1 MNSELASTQASN
13 RRALLTFMAVL
24 AVVIISTAMAV
35 VYLQHRQLLKSEQE
49 EFHNELT
56 LLGELA
62 TEALLRSDYASV
74 ENLVRRWVHSHEYIS
89 NIRAVMPNNFVL
101 AEINKNTTAKQ
112 PLQVSQPVNF
122 NGHTLMTLEVT
133 FDLTSKDTGFTGIT
147 SIIIK
152 TTLTALI
159 VIMLLGWLLWNT
171 IKRTALAP
179 LESQIHIREQ
189 KEQELLQRSS
199 QLETALKELETFS
212 YSVSHDL
219 RAPLRAIDGFS
230 RVVLED
236 HSAQLDP
243 EARSYLERVITAVQ
257 RMARLIDDLLALSRV
272 SRRELVMTH
281 VDLST
286 MAKEIIAELQE
297 QSPERRIQVDIT
309 PNLSVRGD
317 AHLLHVVLG
326 NLLDNAWKYTSK
338 KQNPHIELAC
348 TIRDNK
354 PAQYCIRDNGAGFD
368 MQYAGK
374 LFQPFQ
380 RLHSVEEFSGTGIG
394 LATAA
399 RIVQRHGGRI
409 WAEGQPGL
417 GAIICF
423 TLADNETG
431 SVQGKP

>member
-1 MNSELASTQASN
+1 MSSELATTQASN
-13 RRALLTFMAVL
+13 RRALLIFMAVL

-35 VYLQHRQLLKSEQE
+35 VYLQHRQLVKTEQE

-56 LLGELA
+56 LLGELT

-74 ENLVRRWVHSHEYIS
+74 ENLVRRWVYSHDYIS
-89 NIRAVMPNNFVL
+89 KIRAVMPNSFVL
-101 AEINKNTTAKQ
+101 AEINKNTKVKQ
-112 PLQVSQPVNF
+112 PLQVSQPVSF
-122 NGHTLMTLEVT
+122 NDHTLMTLEVT
-133 FDLTSKDTGFTGIT
+133 FDLTSKDTGFTG
-147 SIIIK
+147 IIIK

-189 KEQELLQRSS
+189 KEQELVQRTN
-199 QLETALKELETFS
+199 QLEAALKELETFS

-230 RVVLED
+230 RVILED

-243 EARSYLERVITAVQ
+243 EARGYLERVITAVQ

-281 VDLST
+281 VDLSA
-286 MAKEIIAELQE
+286 MAKQIIAELQE
-297 QSPERRIQVDIT
+297 QSPERQINVAVE
-309 PNLSVRGD
+309 PGLHVRGD
-317 AHLLHVVLG
+317 AQLLHVVLA
-326 NLLDNAWKYTSK
+326 NLIGNAWKYTSK
-338 KQNPHIELAC
+338 KPNPHIELAC
-348 TIRDNK
+348 TLHDNE
-354 PAQYCIRDNGAGFD
+354 PPQYCIRDNGAGFD

-380 RLHSVEEFSGTGIG
+380 RLHSAEEFSGTGIG

-423 TLADNETG
+423 TLTDNETG
-431 SVQGKP
+431 SVQDNP